1 MAEDTPERGNLREIE
16 ALNQRGGRTLSIV
29 DVMRAGTIPPE
40 AAGFLLWRVA
50 HGASFLTGAVP
61 GGAGKSTLLAD
72 LLAMLPPG
80 ERIVTTPDEPAVSRA
95 LRERPRSGRCYL
107 CHEIGSGHWYGYL
120 WGSTVGRFLGL
131 QEAARVQVR
140 LKPRQGGLLER
151 VNVTKIPW
159 LSVELE
165 VTAESAE

>member
-1 MAEDTPERGNLREIE
+1 MATKKKPRTVTRSYSLTE
-16 ALNQRGGRTLSIV
+16 AEVT
-29 DVMRAGTIPPE
+29 D
-40 AAGFLLWRVA
+40 
-50 HGASFLTGAVP
+50 AV
-61 GGAGKSTLLAD
+61 
-72 LLAMLPPG
+72 
-80 ERIVTTPDEPAVSRA
+80 RQ
-95 LRERPRSGRCYL
+95 
-107 CHEIGSGHWYGYL
+107 
-120 WGSTVGRFLGL
+120 FLGL